1 MDARRRFRFLKELAQ
16 GGFGKV
22 YLAEMIT
29 GDNFR
34 SVVAIKLLHTK
45 WSSNDEIVM
54 RTRDEA
60 RLLGRLNNSNI
71 VRVQELTRINGQVAI
86 IMEYLRGVDLKAIC
100 NYLKDQGRI
109 FPRKSAFTAVGAVAS
124 ALDAAYNH
132 KTLQGGEPLC
142 VIHRDIKPS
151 NAIITVE
158 GDVKVLDFGTAR
170 ASFEEREA
178 KTQVLAFGSQAYMAP
193 ERMLGE
199 PDTPAADIFSLG
211 ITLYELLTLD
221 SFGKI
226 HLRQERYEP
235 ALEEKLEA
243 IPLETTPEAGRAE
256 IIDCLRLMLAYEPTN
271 RPEAAVVFELME
283 ALSDRAADLGVKRFA
298 RETVKEILERQTL
311 EVDPND
317 PLTGSEVSEETSGV
331 STVRSGMTETLP
343 PMAVE
348 DSDGNDD
355 FRPPP
360 ELSEPIVDLPSSRP
374 AAAVA
379 AQAAFTGPPA
389 PPRVTSA
396 SPRPPSAIST
406 AATPRAEF
414 NGAALRA
421 NDGPSDRAGSEGAG
435 SDRVS
440 APRSRAPGETSR
452 PASRPL
458 NSQGDPAPEPA
469 GGGGILK
476 ILVGIVV
483 LALVAA
489 VVVGGGAAVV
499 IKTGTDATDASPPV
513 LDPAPTGPKSPSGKS
528 GMDWSANAPGKGGA
542 ILQVSTAASE
552 VIVSSSM
559 GFRTEWDGSLNLRVT
574 DLEPG
579 TYRGKVKPKGG
590 GSSTLADFSVE
601 AGKTCVYVFGANGA
615 WEKGECR

>member
-86 IMEYLRGVDLKAIC
+86 IMEYLQGVDLKAAC
-100 NYLKDQGRI
+100 NYLKDQGKP
-109 FPRKSAFTAVGAVAS
+109 FPRKAAFTAIGAVAS

-132 KTLQGGEPLC
+132 RPLQGGEPLC

-151 NAIITVE
+151 NAIITID

-235 ALEEKLEA
+235 SLEEKLEA
-243 IPLETTPEAGRAE
+243 MPLESTVPAGRAE
-256 IIDCLRLMLAYEPTN
+256 IIDCMRLMLAYEPTQ
-271 RPEAAVVFELME
+271 RPAAAQVFELME
-283 ALSDRAADLGVKRFA
+283 ALADRATDLGVKRFA
-298 RETVKEILERQTL
+298 RETVKEILENQVL
-311 EVDPND
+311 EQDPND
-317 PLTGSEVSEETSGV
+317 PLTGAEVSEETSGV
-331 STVRSGMTETLP
+331 AEVRGGMTETLP
-343 PMAVE
+343 PMSLE
-348 DSDGNDD
+348 DVAGSAD

-360 ELSEPIVDLPSSRP
+360 ELSEPMVDLPSSRP
-374 AAAVA
+374 SAAVA
-379 AQAAFTGPPA
+379 AQAAFTGPPV

-406 AATPRAEF
+406 TATPRVDM
-414 NGAALRA
+414 NGAASRA
-421 NDGPSDRAGSEGAG
+421 EGSTGE
-435 SDRVS
+435 SVS
-440 APRSRAPGETSR
+440 APRTRQEARETSR
-452 PASRPL
+452 PMNRPSSSL
-458 NSQGDPAPEPA
+458 GDPPA
-469 GGGGILK
+469 ESSGSGN
-476 ILVGIVV
+476 LVKAMIGIVV
-483 LALVAA
+483 LALIAA
-489 VVVGGGAAVV
+489 VVVGGGAAVA
-499 IKTGTDATDASPPV
+499 IKTTTGPTDPTPPV
-513 LDPAPTGPKSPSGKS
+513 IDPVPDGPKLPAGKS
-528 GMDWSANAPGKGGA
+528 GMDWSANAAGKGGA

-559 GFRTEWDGSLNLRVT
+559 GYRTEWDGSLNLRVK

-601 AGKTCVYVFGANGA
+601 AGKTCVYVFGAAGA